1 MCRIID
7 KIEKFNDYIS
17 NHYINI
23 QINVMPFGVNSY
35 FRRLFLIPTIEI
47 EVYKKEICISFYIL
61 CFWLYLNFTLKN
73 YKTDES

>member
-1 MCRIID
+1 MSRIVD

-23 QINVMPFGVNSY
+23 QINIMPFGVNSY
-35 FRRLFLIPTIEI
+35 FRRLFLIPTIEL
-47 EVYKKEICISFYIL
+47 EVCKKEICISFYIL
-61 CFWLYLNFTLKN
+61 WFCLYLNFALKN

>member
-7 KIEKFNDYIS
+7 KIKKVNDDVT

-23 QINVMPFGVNSY
+23 QINVMPFGIYSY
-35 FRRLFLIPTIEI
+35 FRRVFLIPTIEL

-61 CFWLYLNFTLKN
+61 FFCLYLNFALKN